1 MGDTLTLMYSF
12 VMKIKVHILISH
24 CLLFTHIEVYRK
36 KSFYPVILKI
46 GIYNASYIPYNDKT
60 LQSRMKME
68 WSIHLEQK
76 SIYRLINFARGRM
89 PFYDYSNICSL
100 IVSNK

>member
-24 CLLFTHIEVYRK
+24 CLLFTHIVVYKK
-36 KSFYPVILKI
+36 KSVGDIKT

-60 LQSRMKME
+60 LQSRMKIE
-68 WSIHLEQK
+68 LSIRLEQK
-76 SIYRLINFARGRM
+76 NQYIGS
-89 PFYDYSNICSL
+89 
-100 IVSNK
+100 